1 VRSVTSREAEWNQPQ
16 RDLVLGL
23 LEYEAQVCHG
33 CGGWLPE
40 TTAKE
45 NEGRYQVEPP
55 GRCHRC
61 AAIHVKQE
69 GYEDQKPRSL
79 VLWLAELKAKKE
91 EVARG

>member
-1 VRSVTSREAEWNQPQ
+1 VRSVTSREAEWNQEQ
-16 RDLVLGL
+16 RDLV

-45 NEGRYQVEPP
+45 NEGRYLVDVP
-55 GRCHRC
+55 GRCYRC
-61 AAIHVKQE
+61 TAIHTKQE

-79 VLWLAELKAKKE
+79 VLWPAELKPKK
-91 EVARG
+91 EVARD